1 MGKNINIFGVSM
13 NSFVPIGNKKNDILV
28 LGRSS
33 TQGLDNTK
41 LTAEAQYS
49 INFSKSNRKFCLN
62 LHYNGGKAFYLLML

>member
-13 NSFVPIGNKKNDILV
+13 NSFVPIGNKKNDIVV

-49 INFSKSNRKFCLN
+49 INFSRSNRKFCLN
-62 LHYNGGKAFYLLML
+62 LHYNGATTFYLLML

>member
-49 INFSKSNRKFCLN
+49 INFSRSNRKFCLN
-62 LHYNGGKAFYLLML
+62 LHYSKGF